1 MLSPSYAESKETA
14 LKLLF
19 QCPAAY
25 SSHMRAFQREYL
37 SLQRKVLILTDD
49 GVPSEYVLKVSSQCL
64 NPIIVTVKQGE
75 QSKNIDNYQL
85 VMKTLI
91 EHGFTR
97 TDCLVSIGG
106 GVVGDLGGFI
116 SSTYMRGIDFYNIP
130 TTLLSQVDSS
140 IGGKTAIDYNGIKN
154 IIGSFYTPKC
164 VLIDPNTL
172 KTLDK
177 RQLHAGLVEAIKMA
191 CTCSSSLFE
200 IISKSKNL
208 ENDIDEIIFQS
219 LQIKQKIVEEDLEEK
234 GLRRVLNFGH
244 TLGHIIESASNY
256 NLLHGE
262 CIGIGMLS
270 FSSDKAR
277 KQIKKLLK
285 KYNLP
290 TSYDLTLKDIEN
302 YLIHDKKKTGDYI
315 WIVSVENIGSYELKK
330 IKIDELYNKLKE
342 EFHE

>member
-1 MLSPSYAESKETA
+1 MKLTINCKTYSYDVII
-14 LKLLF
+14 
-19 QCPAAY
+19 
-25 SSHMRAFQREYL
+25 QRNIINNVSEYL

-49 GVPSEYVLKVSSQCL
+49 GVPSEYVLKISSQCL

-85 VMKTLI
+85 VMNTLI
-91 EHGFTR
+91 ENGFTR

-262 CIGIGMLS
+262 CVGIGMLS

-290 TSYDLTLKDIEN
+290 TSYDLSLKDIED

-315 WIVSVENIGSYELKK
+315 WIVSVENIGSYDLKK

>member
-1 MLSPSYAESKETA
+1 MKLTINCKTYSYDVII
-14 LKLLF
+14 
-19 QCPAAY
+19 
-25 SSHMRAFQREYL
+25 QRNILNNISEYL

-262 CIGIGMLS
+262 CVGIGMLS

-290 TSYDLTLKDIEN
+290 TSYDLSLKDIED

>member
-1 MLSPSYAESKETA
+1 MKLTINCKTYSYDVII
-14 LKLLF
+14 
-19 QCPAAY
+19 
-25 SSHMRAFQREYL
+25 QRNILNNVSEYL

-64 NPIIVTVKQGE
+64 DPIIVTVKQGE

-85 VMKTLI
+85 VMNTLI
-91 EHGFTR
+91 ENGFTR

-219 LQIKQKIVEEDLEEK
+219 LQIKQKIVEEDLQEK

-262 CIGIGMLS
+262 CVGIGMLS

-290 TSYDLTLKDIEN
+290 TSYDLSLKDIED

>member
-1 MLSPSYAESKETA
+1 MKLTINCKTYSYDVII
-14 LKLLF
+14 
-19 QCPAAY
+19 
-25 SSHMRAFQREYL
+25 QRNIINNVSEYL

-49 GVPSEYVLKVSSQCL
+49 GVPSEYVLKISSQCL

-164 VLIDPNTL
+164 VLSDSNTL

-262 CIGIGMLS
+262 CVGIGMLS

-330 IKIDELYNKLKE
+330 IKIDELYSKLKE

>member
-1 MLSPSYAESKETA
+1 MKLTINCKTYSYDVII
-14 LKLLF
+14 
-19 QCPAAY
+19 
-25 SSHMRAFQREYL
+25 QRNILNNISEYL

-85 VMKTLI
+85 VMNTLI
-91 EHGFTR
+91 ENGFTR

-219 LQIKQKIVEEDLEEK
+219 LQIKQKIVEEDLQEK

-262 CIGIGMLS
+262 CVGIGMLS

-290 TSYDLTLKDIEN
+290 TSYDLSLKDIEE

-315 WIVSVENIGSYELKK
+315 WIVSVENIGSYDLKK

>member
-1 MLSPSYAESKETA
+1 MKLTINCKTYSYDVII
-14 LKLLF
+14 
-19 QCPAAY
+19 
-25 SSHMRAFQREYL
+25 QRNILNNISEYL

-177 RQLHAGLVEAIKMA
+177 RQLHTRLVEAIKMA

-262 CIGIGMLS
+262 CVGIGMLS

-290 TSYDLTLKDIEN
+290 TSYDLSLKDIEE

>member
-1 MLSPSYAESKETA
+1 MKLTINCKTYSYDVII
-14 LKLLF
+14 
-19 QCPAAY
+19 
-25 SSHMRAFQREYL
+25 QRNIINNVSEYL

-49 GVPSEYVLKVSSQCL
+49 GVPSEYVLKISSQCL

-262 CIGIGMLS
+262 CVGIGMLS

-290 TSYDLTLKDIEN
+290 TSYNLSLKDIDE

>member
-1 MLSPSYAESKETA
+1 MKLTINCKTYSYDVII
-14 LKLLF
+14 
-19 QCPAAY
+19 
-25 SSHMRAFQREYL
+25 QRNILNNVTEYL

-49 GVPSEYVLKVSSQCL
+49 GVPSEYILKISSQCL

-116 SSTYMRGIDFYNIP
+116 SSTYMRGIDFYNVP

-262 CIGIGMLS
+262 CVGIGMLS

-290 TSYDLTLKDIEN
+290 TSYDLSLKDIEE

>member
-1 MLSPSYAESKETA
+1 MKLTINCKTYSYDVII
-14 LKLLF
+14 
-19 QCPAAY
+19 
-25 SSHMRAFQREYL
+25 QRNILNNVSEYL

-208 ENDIDEIIFQS
+208 EYDIDEIIFQS

-262 CIGIGMLS
+262 CVGIGMLS

-290 TSYDLTLKDIEN
+290 TSYDLSLKDIED

>member
-1 MLSPSYAESKETA
+1 MKLTINCKTYSYDVII
-14 LKLLF
+14 
-19 QCPAAY
+19 
-25 SSHMRAFQREYL
+25 QRNIFNNVSEYL

-219 LQIKQKIVEEDLEEK
+219 LQIKQKIVEEDLQEK

-262 CIGIGMLS
+262 CVGIGMLS

-290 TSYDLTLKDIEN
+290 TSYDLSLKDIED

>member
-1 MLSPSYAESKETA
+1 MKLTINCKTYSYDVII
-14 LKLLF
+14 
-19 QCPAAY
+19 
-25 SSHMRAFQREYL
+25 QRNILNNVSEYL

-49 GVPSEYVLKVSSQCL
+49 GVPSEYVLKISSQCL

-164 VLIDPNTL
+164 VLIDSNTL

-262 CIGIGMLS
+262 CVGIGMLS

-277 KQIKKLLK
+277 KQIKKILK

-290 TSYDLTLKDIEN
+290 TSYDLSLKDIED

>member
-1 MLSPSYAESKETA
+1 MKLTINCKTYSYDVII
-14 LKLLF
+14 
-19 QCPAAY
+19 
-25 SSHMRAFQREYL
+25 QRNILNNVSEYL

-49 GVPSEYVLKVSSQCL
+49 GVPSEYVLKISSQCL

-154 IIGSFYTPKC
+154 IISSFYTPKC

-262 CIGIGMLS
+262 CVGIGMLS

-290 TSYDLTLKDIEN
+290 TSYDLSLKDIEE

-342 EFHE
+342 EIHE

>member
-1 MLSPSYAESKETA
+1 MKLTIKCKTYSYDVII
-14 LKLLF
+14 
-19 QCPAAY
+19 
-25 SSHMRAFQREYL
+25 QRNILNNVSEYL

-49 GVPSEYVLKVSSQCL
+49 GVPSEYVSKISSQCL

-116 SSTYMRGIDFYNIP
+116 SSTYMRGIDFYNVP

-262 CIGIGMLS
+262 CVGIGMLS

-302 YLIHDKKKTGDYI
+302 YLTHDKKKTGDYI

>member
-1 MLSPSYAESKETA
+1 MKLTINCKTYSYDVII
-14 LKLLF
+14 
-19 QCPAAY
+19 
-25 SSHMRAFQREYL
+25 QRNILNNVSEYL

-262 CIGIGMLS
+262 CVGIGMLS

>member
-1 MLSPSYAESKETA
+1 MKLTINCKTYSYDVII
-14 LKLLF
+14 
-19 QCPAAY
+19 
-25 SSHMRAFQREYL
+25 QRNIINNVSEYL

-49 GVPSEYVLKVSSQCL
+49 GVPSEYVLKISSQCL

-164 VLIDPNTL
+164 VLIDSNTL

-208 ENDIDEIIFQS
+208 EYDIDEIIFQS

-262 CIGIGMLS
+262 CVGIGMLS

-290 TSYDLTLKDIEN
+290 TSYDLTLKDIED

>member
-1 MLSPSYAESKETA
+1 MKLTINCKTYSYDVII
-14 LKLLF
+14 
-19 QCPAAY
+19 
-25 SSHMRAFQREYL
+25 QRNILNNVSEYL

-49 GVPSEYVLKVSSQCL
+49 GVPSEYVLKISSQCL

-262 CIGIGMLS
+262 CVGIGMLS

-290 TSYDLTLKDIEN
+290 TSYNLSLKDIED

-330 IKIDELYNKLKE
+330 IKIDELYSKLKE

>member
-1 MLSPSYAESKETA
+1 MKLTINCKTYSYDVII
-14 LKLLF
+14 
-19 QCPAAY
+19 
-25 SSHMRAFQREYL
+25 QRNIINNVSEYL

-91 EHGFTR
+91 ENGFTR

-262 CIGIGMLS
+262 CVGIGMLS

-290 TSYDLTLKDIEN
+290 TSYDLSLKDIED

>member
-1 MLSPSYAESKETA
+1 MKLTINCKTYSYDVII
-14 LKLLF
+14 
-19 QCPAAY
+19 
-25 SSHMRAFQREYL
+25 QRNILNNVSEYL

-200 IISKSKNL
+200 IISKSKNV

-219 LQIKQKIVEEDLEEK
+219 LQIKQKIVEEDLQEK

-262 CIGIGMLS
+262 CVGIGMLS

-290 TSYDLTLKDIEN
+290 TSYDLSLKDIEE

-330 IKIDELYNKLKE
+330 INIDELYNKLKE

>member
-1 MLSPSYAESKETA
+1 MKLTINCKTYSYDVII
-14 LKLLF
+14 
-19 QCPAAY
+19 
-25 SSHMRAFQREYL
+25 QRNILNNVSEYL

-200 IISKSKNL
+200 IISKSKSL

-262 CIGIGMLS
+262 CVGIGMLS

-290 TSYDLTLKDIEN
+290 TSYDLSLKDIDE

>member
-1 MLSPSYAESKETA
+1 MKLTINCKTYSYNVII
-14 LKLLF
+14 
-19 QCPAAY
+19 
-25 SSHMRAFQREYL
+25 QRNILNNVTEYL

-262 CIGIGMLS
+262 CVGIGMLS

-290 TSYDLTLKDIEN
+290 TSYNLSLKDIDE

>member
-1 MLSPSYAESKETA
+1 MKLTINCKTYSYDVII
-14 LKLLF
+14 
-19 QCPAAY
+19 
-25 SSHMRAFQREYL
+25 QRNILNNVSEYL

-91 EHGFTR
+91 ENGFTR

-262 CIGIGMLS
+262 CVGIGMLS

-290 TSYDLTLKDIEN
+290 TSYDLSLKDIEE

-315 WIVSVENIGSYELKK
+315 WIVSVENIGSYDLKK

>member
-1 MLSPSYAESKETA
+1 MKLTINCKTYSYDVII
-14 LKLLF
+14 
-19 QCPAAY
+19 
-25 SSHMRAFQREYL
+25 QRNILNNVTEYL

-49 GVPSEYVLKVSSQCL
+49 GVPSEYVLKISSQCL
-64 NPIIVTVKQGE
+64 NPIIVRVKQGE

-262 CIGIGMLS
+262 CVGIGMLS

-330 IKIDELYNKLKE
+330 IKIDELYSKLKE

>member
-1 MLSPSYAESKETA
+1 MKLTINCKTYSYDVII
-14 LKLLF
+14 
-19 QCPAAY
+19 
-25 SSHMRAFQREYL
+25 QRNIINNVSEYL

-262 CIGIGMLS
+262 CVGIGMLS

-290 TSYDLTLKDIEN
+290 TSYDLSLKDIEE

>member
-1 MLSPSYAESKETA
+1 MKLTINCKTYSYDVII
-14 LKLLF
+14 
-19 QCPAAY
+19 
-25 SSHMRAFQREYL
+25 QRNILNNVTEYL

-49 GVPSEYVLKVSSQCL
+49 GVPSEYVLKISSQCL

-91 EHGFTR
+91 EHCFTR

-164 VLIDPNTL
+164 VLIDSNTL

-262 CIGIGMLS
+262 CVGIGMLS

-290 TSYDLTLKDIEN
+290 TSYDLSLKDIEE
-302 YLIHDKKKTGDYI
+302 YFGM
-315 WIVSVENIGSYELKK
+315 E
-330 IKIDELYNKLKE
+330 
-342 EFHE
+342 

>member
-1 MLSPSYAESKETA
+1 MKLTINCKTYSYDVII
-14 LKLLF
+14 
-19 QCPAAY
+19 
-25 SSHMRAFQREYL
+25 QRNILNNVSEYL

-49 GVPSEYVLKVSSQCL
+49 GVPSEYVLKISSQCL

-262 CIGIGMLS
+262 CVGIGMLS

-290 TSYDLTLKDIEN
+290 TTYDLSLKDIDE

>member
-1 MLSPSYAESKETA
+1 MKLTINCKTYSYDVII
-14 LKLLF
+14 
-19 QCPAAY
+19 
-25 SSHMRAFQREYL
+25 QRNILNNVSEYL

-49 GVPSEYVLKVSSQCL
+49 GVPSEYVLKISSQCL

-219 LQIKQKIVEEDLEEK
+219 LQIKQKIVEEDLQEK

-262 CIGIGMLS
+262 CVGIGMLS

-290 TSYDLTLKDIEN
+290 TSYDLSLKDIEN

-342 EFHE
+342 DFHE

>member
-1 MLSPSYAESKETA
+1 MKLTINCKTYSYDVII
-14 LKLLF
+14 
-19 QCPAAY
+19 
-25 SSHMRAFQREYL
+25 QRNILNNVSEYL

-49 GVPSEYVLKVSSQCL
+49 GVPSEYVLKISSQCL

-208 ENDIDEIIFQS
+208 EYDIDEIIFQS

-256 NLLHGE
+256 KLLHGE
-262 CIGIGMLS
+262 CVGIGMLS

-290 TSYDLTLKDIEN
+290 TSYDLSLKDIED

-330 IKIDELYNKLKE
+330 IKIEELYNKLKE

>member
-1 MLSPSYAESKETA
+1 MKLTINCKTYSYDVII
-14 LKLLF
+14 
-19 QCPAAY
+19 
-25 SSHMRAFQREYL
+25 QRNILNNVSEYL

-49 GVPSEYVLKVSSQCL
+49 GVPSEYVLKISSQCL

-85 VMKTLI
+85 VMKTFI
-91 EHGFTR
+91 EQGFTR

-262 CIGIGMLS
+262 CVGIGMLS

-290 TSYDLTLKDIEN
+290 TSYDLSLKDIEN

>member
-1 MLSPSYAESKETA
+1 MKLTINCKTYSYDVII
-14 LKLLF
+14 
-19 QCPAAY
+19 
-25 SSHMRAFQREYL
+25 QRNILNNVSEYL

-85 VMKTLI
+85 VMNTLI
-91 EHGFTR
+91 ENGFTR

-244 TLGHIIESASNY
+244 TIGHIIESASNY
-256 NLLHGE
+256 KLLHGE
-262 CIGIGMLS
+262 CVGIGMLS

-290 TSYDLTLKDIEN
+290 TSYDLSLKDIED

>member
-1 MLSPSYAESKETA
+1 MKLTINCKTYSYDVII
-14 LKLLF
+14 
-19 QCPAAY
+19 
-25 SSHMRAFQREYL
+25 QRNIINNVSEYL

-262 CIGIGMLS
+262 CVGIGMLS

-290 TSYDLTLKDIEN
+290 TSYDLSLKDIEE

-330 IKIDELYNKLKE
+330 IKIDELYSKLKE

>member
-1 MLSPSYAESKETA
+1 MKLTINCKTYSYDVII
-14 LKLLF
+14 
-19 QCPAAY
+19 
-25 SSHMRAFQREYL
+25 QRNILNNISEYL

-106 GVVGDLGGFI
+106 GVVGDLGGFV

-256 NLLHGE
+256 KLLHGE
-262 CIGIGMLS
+262 CVGIGMLS

-290 TSYDLTLKDIEN
+290 TSYDLSLKDIEE

-330 IKIDELYNKLKE
+330 IKFDELYNKLKE

>member
-1 MLSPSYAESKETA
+1 MKLTINCKTYSYDVII
-14 LKLLF
+14 
-19 QCPAAY
+19 
-25 SSHMRAFQREYL
+25 QRNIINNVSEYL

-49 GVPSEYVLKVSSQCL
+49 GVPSEYVLKISSQCL

-262 CIGIGMLS
+262 CVGIGMLS

-290 TSYDLTLKDIEN
+290 TSYVLSLKDIEE

>member
-1 MLSPSYAESKETA
+1 MKLTINCKTYSYDVII
-14 LKLLF
+14 
-19 QCPAAY
+19 
-25 SSHMRAFQREYL
+25 QRNILNNVTEYL

-262 CIGIGMLS
+262 CVGIGMLS

-290 TSYDLTLKDIEN
+290 TSYDLSLKDIDE
-302 YLIHDKKKTGDYI
+302 YLIHDKKKTGDHI

>member
-1 MLSPSYAESKETA
+1 MKLTINCKTYSYDVII
-14 LKLLF
+14 
-19 QCPAAY
+19 
-25 SSHMRAFQREYL
+25 QRNILNNVSEYL

-49 GVPSEYVLKVSSQCL
+49 GVPSEYVLKISSQCL

-85 VMKTLI
+85 VMNTLI
-91 EHGFTR
+91 ENGFTR

-116 SSTYMRGIDFYNIP
+116 SSTYMRGIEFYNIP

-208 ENDIDEIIFQS
+208 EYDIDEIIFQS
-219 LQIKQKIVEEDLEEK
+219 LQIKQKIVEEDLQEK

-262 CIGIGMLS
+262 CVGIGMLS

-290 TSYDLTLKDIEN
+290 TSYDLSLKDIED

>member
-1 MLSPSYAESKETA
+1 MKLTINCKTYSYDVII
-14 LKLLF
+14 
-19 QCPAAY
+19 
-25 SSHMRAFQREYL
+25 QRNILNNVSEYL

-234 GLRRVLNFGH
+234 GLRRVLNFGP

-256 NLLHGE
+256 KLLHGE
-262 CIGIGMLS
+262 CVGIGMLS

-290 TSYDLTLKDIEN
+290 TSYDLSLKDIEE

>member
-1 MLSPSYAESKETA
+1 M
-14 LKLLF
+14 
-19 QCPAAY
+19 
-25 SSHMRAFQREYL
+25 
-37 SLQRKVLILTDD
+37 
-49 GVPSEYVLKVSSQCL
+49 
-64 NPIIVTVKQGE
+64 N
-75 QSKNIDNYQL
+75 
-85 VMKTLI
+85 TLI
-91 EHGFTR
+91 ENGFTR

-262 CIGIGMLS
+262 CVGIGMLS

-290 TSYDLTLKDIEN
+290 TSYDLSLKDIEE

>member
-1 MLSPSYAESKETA
+1 MKLTINCKTYSYDVII
-14 LKLLF
+14 
-19 QCPAAY
+19 
-25 SSHMRAFQREYL
+25 QRNILNNISEYL

-49 GVPSEYVLKVSSQCL
+49 GVPSEYVLKISSQCL

-244 TLGHIIESASNY
+244 TLGHIIETASNY

-262 CIGIGMLS
+262 CVGIGMLS

-290 TSYDLTLKDIEN
+290 TSYDLSLKDIED

>member
-1 MLSPSYAESKETA
+1 MKLTINCKTYSYDVII
-14 LKLLF
+14 
-19 QCPAAY
+19 
-25 SSHMRAFQREYL
+25 QRNILNNVSEYL

-85 VMKTLI
+85 VMNTLI

-262 CIGIGMLS
+262 CVGIGMLS

-290 TSYDLTLKDIEN
+290 TSYDLSLKDIED

-315 WIVSVENIGSYELKK
+315 WIVSVENIGSYDLKK

>member
-1 MLSPSYAESKETA
+1 MKLTINCKTYSYDVII
-14 LKLLF
+14 
-19 QCPAAY
+19 
-25 SSHMRAFQREYL
+25 QRNILNNVSEYL

-49 GVPSEYVLKVSSQCL
+49 GVPSEYILKVSSQCL

-262 CIGIGMLS
+262 CVGIGMLS

-290 TSYDLTLKDIEN
+290 TSYDLSLKDIED